1 MSATNGTASRGD
13 VLQFDVG
20 LINEVSKKYLT
31 AELGMVNVNGTSLKS
46 KQVWTVSPA
55 SADGKY
61 FFLSNKVAKSDTTTI
76 YRLTYDKY
84 GQVTAEKVDE
94 DASPDLMQKFQL
106 EPLGNGK
113 FAIKAERPDRTFAY
127 LSGSGEPICKATTVG
142 SAETWSIQ
150 LAIHPQVNIFSVQRQ
165 QFAHLD
171 LESNTILF
179 NENIPWGGD
188 AVMTLIWDAA
198 ASQYL
203 IQASDDRFVKA
214 DGSLSED
221 RSSDALFALEFHGE
235 NIAFKNSGKYLS
247 VGGKEGELKTRK
259 ATVGNEAL
267 FRLEDSYPQG
277 VFYNLSNN
285 KIVSMKQDIH
295 VSANQHE
302 ETDTE
307 TFQLECGV
315 GKTNEWAIRSTNGM
329 YWAMEAGKQDILNN
343 GKTKKDACIFEL
355 VYDGEVGTLSLRAK
369 SNGKFVGIKSTGPLV
384 ASSAAVGKP
393 ETFRFKLSNRPN
405 LVLKGEHGFIGL
417 RKTFEC
423 NRTTVDNEV
432 IQVSYENDGT
442 YIFRGRDP
450 NTAWTADEQGNY
462 VLSEGTPEKFTLEFV
477 KRSQFLVRASNGK
490 LLQGKQH
497 GEMRATGT
505 EMNKSTLWEF

>member
-1 MSATNGTASRGD
+1 MSAANGTASGGD

-20 LINEVSKKYLT
+20 LISASSKKYLT
-31 AELGMVNVNGTSLKS
+31 TELGTVNVNGTSLKS
-46 KQVWTVSPA
+46 KQVWTLNPA
-55 SADGKY
+55 TADGKL
-61 FFLSNKVAKSDTTTI
+61 FFLSNKASKSGLITV

-84 GQVTAEKVDE
+84 GKVTAEKMDDE
-94 DASPDLMQKFQL
+94 TSPDLMQKFRV
-106 EPLGNGK
+106 EPQGDGK
-113 FAIKAERPDRTFAY
+113 FAIKAETLDY
-127 LSGSGEPICKATTVG
+127 LSAGAEPTCKAKSVG
-142 SAETWSIQ
+142 TSETWSIQ

-171 LESNTILF
+171 LERERLLF

-203 IQASDDRFVKA
+203 IQAADDRFLNA
-214 DGSLSED
+214 DGSLSAD
-221 RSSDALFALEFHGE
+221 KSGDALFALEFHGE
-235 NIAFKNSGKYLS
+235 HLAFKNGGKYLS
-247 VGGKEGELKTRK
+247 VGGKDGELMTRK
-259 ATVGNEAL
+259 GTVGKEAL
-267 FRLEDSYPQG
+267 FKLEDSYPQG
-277 VFYNLSNN
+277 IFYNLSNN

-307 TFQLECGV
+307 TFQLECAP
-315 GKTNEWAIRSTNGM
+315 GKTNEWAVRSSNGN
-329 YWAMEAGKQDILNN
+329 YWSMDSGKQDILNN
-343 GKTKKDACIFEL
+343 GKSKSNACLFEL
-355 VYDGEVGTLSLRAK
+355 VYDGLEAGTVALKAK
-369 SNGKFVGIKSTGPLV
+369 ANGKFVGIKSSGPLV
-384 ASSAAVGKP
+384 ASGSEVGKP

-417 RKTFEC
+417 RKNFEC

-450 NTAWTADEQGNY
+450 NTAWTVDGEGNY
-462 VLSEGTPEKFTLEFV
+462 TLSEGAPEKFTLEFM
-477 KRSQFLVRASNGK
+477 KRSQFLIRASNGK
-490 LLQGKQH
+490 LLEGKQH

-505 EMNKSTLWEF
+505 EMKKSTLWEF